1 MRAPA
6 AGHSNPV
13 EIDWASA
20 SVSDARLTVALS
32 GAAPKGFT
40 PQLERVIAR
49 LATSGRR
56 WGEISAGKHKLHVDD
71 VQPGAE
77 ADLRHFLES
86 ALLQANTALGAE
98 PADSADGAQDGPDE
112 QMASVFRS
120 FADR

>member
-32 GAAPKGFT
+32 GPAPKGFM

-49 LATSGRR
+49 LATSGHR
-56 WGEISAGKHKLHVDD
+56 WGEISAGRHKLHVED

-98 PADSADGAQDGPDE
+98 PADSPDGAEDGPDE

-120 FADR
+120 FAER